1 LFTKLKH
8 HNRTVFTAILIGL
21 MALLSGCEAKL
32 DLTGV
37 EATKKNPV
45 TRYDNFQA
53 VASSSQAIIVV
64 GNRGVILQSSD
75 NGTSWQRLQLP
86 GSSPVSRPTLVD
98 ADVCPDNHFVVL
110 DTERRLWI
118 SDASGTN
125 WSSKPI
131 PTEEEVLDLTCDP
144 AGRLWVVGSF
154 TLILESTDDG
164 DSWTDK
170 SIAEDAMFSRVQF
183 LDRDHGII
191 AGEFGSVYSTSDGG
205 DSWQAGNSIPHE
217 FYPMASYFKNID
229 EGWVGGL
236 QGIIFHTNDAGRTW
250 QRQKTGT
257 VAPLYTIFAAGEG
270 TYAIGEQGTMLR
282 LSGNDWQ
289 PVSAQAGF
297 GYLRAALPLTEEK
310 ILIAGGGGLIRMI
323 DRQDLH

>member
-1 LFTKLKH
+1 MFTKLKH
-8 HNRTVFTAILIGL
+8 HNTAVFTAILIGL
-21 MALLSGCEAKL
+21 TALLSGCEARL
-32 DLTGV
+32 DLTKV
-37 EATKKNPV
+37 EASKKDPV
-45 TRYDNFQA
+45 TRSDNFQA
-53 VASSSQAIIVV
+53 AARSPKAIIIV
-64 GNRGVILQSSD
+64 GNRGVILRSAD
-75 NGTSWQRLQLP
+75 NGTSWQRQQLP

-98 ADVCPDNHFVVL
+98 ADICPDNHFVVL

-131 PTEEEVLDLTCDP
+131 PTKEEVLDLTCDP
-144 AGRLWVVGSF
+144 AGHLWVVGSF
-154 TLILESTDDG
+154 TLILESRDGG

-183 LDRDHGII
+183 TDRDHGII
-191 AGEFGSVYSTSDGG
+191 TGEFGSVYRTSDGG
-205 DSWQAGNSIPHE
+205 NSWQAGNAIPHE

-236 QGIIFHTNDAGRTW
+236 QGIIFHTSDAGRTW
-250 QRQKTGT
+250 QRQKTGI
-257 VAPLYTIFAAGEG
+257 VAPLYTIFAAENG

-282 LSGNDWQ
+282 LTGNDWQ

-297 GYLRAALPLTEEK
+297 GYLRAALPLAGK
-310 ILIAGGGGLIRMI
+310 KLLIAGDGGLIRTL
-323 DRQDLH
+323 DPQKLH